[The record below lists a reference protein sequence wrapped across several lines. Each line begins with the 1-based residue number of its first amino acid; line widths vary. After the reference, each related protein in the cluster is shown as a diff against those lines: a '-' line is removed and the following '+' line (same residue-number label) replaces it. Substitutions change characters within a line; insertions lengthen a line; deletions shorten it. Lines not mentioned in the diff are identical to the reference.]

1 MVRTNLELSFPDKNA
16 TDRRQI
22 ERLYYRHFCDLIVEG
37 IKNFS
42 ISKQEVESRF
52 FIENPEM
59 VDQYL
64 GSGRHVIITGGH
76 YNNWELYALAMP
88 LYHRFSGLAIYKKL
102 HNRFL
107 DEKLRSSREKYGL
120 KMIPMKA
127 TTDYFNRDAK
137 RPKYGFVFGA
147 DQSPRNGSNAYWMK
161 FLNQDTALLFG
172 AEKYAKEYDAPVVFG
187 EITKVKRGY
196 YSLKYQLITDHP
208 KETPYGYITE
218 GHTKILEGMIQRNP
232 PFWLWSHKRWKHKKP
247 VNAG

>member
-1 MVRTNLELSFPDKNA
+1 LKGF
-16 TDRRQI
+16 
-22 ERLYYRHFCDLIVEG
+22 
-37 IKNFS
+37 KNFS

-52 FIENPEM
+52 LLKPEM

-120 KMIPMKA
+120 RMIPMKV
-127 TTDYFNRDAK
+127 TRDYFNRDAK

-161 FLNQDTALLFG
+161 FLSQDTALLFG

-187 EITKVKRGY
+187 EITNDKVKVLKDMN
-196 YSLKYQLITDHP
+196 YSEFITLMPLLILV
-208 KETPYGYITE
+208 
-218 GHTKILEGMIQRNP
+218 ILLGVYPNIILDTISTSVEKFSLCLQY
-232 PFWLWSHKRWKHKKP
+232 
-247 VNAG
+247 